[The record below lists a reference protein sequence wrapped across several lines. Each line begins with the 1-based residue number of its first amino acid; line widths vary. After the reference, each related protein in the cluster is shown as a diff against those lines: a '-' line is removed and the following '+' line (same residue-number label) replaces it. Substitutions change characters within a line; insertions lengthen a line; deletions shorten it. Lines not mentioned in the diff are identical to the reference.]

1 MNDLKYNK
9 IKTKI
14 NFNNL
19 KFKKELGSGA
29 FGSVYEAF
37 NGKTTNKRMV
47 VKKTRKTVGLQLFS
61 LLVNGKFQ
69 GTMFDKEVD
78 ALKYLSKQGIAPKI
92 YYSNKE
98 KMVYVIEKLDS
109 TLFELLEKGVF
120 NNNNLKE
127 LTSTLKKLQKTP
139 FIHNDLHDSNIMYSS
154 KSKKFYVIDWG
165 IFKLDKKCPYPKSKS
180 KSKSKKCYEFKK
192 SNILALENLFYY
204 LITNKKKKFSDKNK
218 KDFLDL
224 FNMDN
229 LNQAKEII
237 NY

>member
-1 MNDLKYNK
+1 MNNLKYNK

-37 NGKTTNKRMV
+37 NGKSTNKRMV
-47 VKKTRKTVGLQLFS
+47 VKKTRKTLGLQLFS

-78 ALKYLSKQGIAPKI
+78 ALKYLSKHGIAPKI
-92 YYSNKE
+92 YYSNKD

-109 TLFELLEKGVF
+109 TLYELLEKGVF
-120 NNNNLKE
+120 NNNNLKQ

-165 IFKLDKKCPYPKSKS
+165 IFKLNNKCKF
-180 KSKSKKCYEFKK
+180 SKSKKNCYKFKK
-192 SNILALENLFYY
+192 SNIFALENLFYF
-204 LITNKKKKFSDKNK
+204 INENSNKFTEKNK
-218 KDFLDL
+218 NEFLNL
-224 FNMDN
+224 FGLKNFREV
-229 LNQAKEII
+229 LEII
-237 NY
+237 DL